1 MADKLK
7 GFINFVNEN
16 YDVEINEAEKWM
28 QKAFSKNKGKLHKKL
43 GVKADKNISMATL
56 NKKINALKKK
66 KDKTDAELTLQR
78 ELVAAR
84 TAKRIA
90 NKK

>member
-1 MADKLK
+1 MADIL
-7 GFINFVNEN
+7 NFN
-16 YDVEINEAEKWM
+16 DFLINEEKGHHDKWM

-43 GVKADKNISMATL
+43 GISQDKSIPMSLL

-66 KDKTDAELTLQR
+66 EDKTEAELTLQR

-84 TAKRIA
+84 NAKKS
-90 NKK
+90 KK